1 MSTKLDEVKTQLGS
15 VVDALE
21 NFPVRENTT
30 KGGRK
35 TRKALASVKP
45 STPAP
50 AKESVNLDQLTVLIK
65 SLGETMVKGLETL
78 TASHNELKD
87 TILAQNDAISHLEK
101 NVKLNSQGVISLKKH
116 LDDQAE
122 VMIKLQT
129 QNNFAAATRNCI
141 WILTTL
147 ANCSFRK
154 AQYFLVP

>member
-78 TASHNELKD
+78 TESHNELKD

-101 NVKLNSQGVISLKKH
+101 KRQTKLAGRHQSEK
-116 LDDQAE
+116 
-122 VMIKLQT
+122 
-129 QNNFAAATRNCI
+129 
-141 WILTTL
+141 TL
-147 ANCSFRK
+147 GR
-154 AQYFLVP
+154 PG